1 MKALELLQLLVLMV
15 LAYSCHAIPQ
25 AEAHQQLC
33 SAKFEKLSETG
44 KQELQAFKTRRVTAF
59 RKNLVDLTELEIKHA
74 KSQVAILRSTLAAL
88 REL

>member
-15 LAYSCHAIPQ
+15 LAYSCHATPQ

-44 KQELQAFKTRRVTAF
+44 KQGRDHVCDTQNSCGL
-59 RKNLVDLTELEIKHA
+59 
-74 KSQVAILRSTLAAL
+74 
-88 REL
+88 

>member
-1 MKALELLQLLVLMV
+1 MKALELLVLMV

-44 KQELQAFKTRRVTAF
+44 KQGRDRVCDPEPLW
-59 RKNLVDLTELEIKHA
+59 LVMSWVCFL
-74 KSQVAILRSTLAAL
+74 VP
-88 REL
+88 

>member
-1 MKALELLQLLVLMV
+1 MKALELLVLMV

-44 KQELQAFKTRRVTAF
+44 KQGRNRVCDTQ
-59 RKNLVDLTELEIKHA
+59 NSYGL
-74 KSQVAILRSTLAAL
+74 
-88 REL
+88 